1 MPKID
6 SNQNNKN
13 NRNKFDFR
21 LLDSQIFEPE
31 KLAMEI
37 PNPGDD
43 FNVGEEVVN
52 PYEDNVN
59 NTNENE
65 KKKR

>member
-1 MPKID
+1 
-6 SNQNNKN
+6 
-13 NRNKFDFR
+13 
-21 LLDSQIFEPE
+21 
-31 KLAMEI
+31 MEI

-43 FNVGEEVVN
+43 FNFGEEVVN

-65 KKKR
+65 KKKII